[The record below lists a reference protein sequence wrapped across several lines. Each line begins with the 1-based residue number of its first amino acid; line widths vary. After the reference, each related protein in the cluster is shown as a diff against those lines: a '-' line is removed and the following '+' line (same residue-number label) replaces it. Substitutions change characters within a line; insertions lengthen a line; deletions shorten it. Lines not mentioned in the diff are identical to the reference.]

1 METGL
6 KELYERQLSMLCG
19 KANKSYKNSLVKLL
33 QEDGLNEES
42 EAEVLRKVLIPLACF
57 TFCCMK
63 VHPVFQ
69 GFYSCVRRSSRIVLG

>member
-1 METGL
+1 MLIHRFSSSITRGSKRAALVSVMKTGL

-42 EAEVLRKVLIPLACF
+42 EAEVLRKVFI
-57 TFCCMK
+57 
-63 VHPVFQ
+63 
-69 GFYSCVRRSSRIVLG
+69 S